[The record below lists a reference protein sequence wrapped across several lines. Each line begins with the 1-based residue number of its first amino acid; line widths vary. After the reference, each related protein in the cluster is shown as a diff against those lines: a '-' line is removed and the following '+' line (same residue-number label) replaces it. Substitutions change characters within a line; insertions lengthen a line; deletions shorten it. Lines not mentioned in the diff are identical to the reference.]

1 MPPGVLVA
9 MSGGVDS
16 AVTAALLKERGYDVI
31 GVTLDLWE
39 PVPEGGGRRACCSL
53 DAVED
58 ARRAAAV
65 IGIPHYVLNFRELF
79 AARVVEPFCRT
90 YLAGRTPNPCI
101 ACNRFVKFQALLHR
115 ALALGADYLATGHYA
130 RPGYDPI
137 RGRYTLKRGVDRE
150 KDQSY
155 VLYCL
160 TQEQL
165 ARVLMPLGEYTKE
178 QVRRMARERGLPVAA
193 KGESQEICF
202 VPQGDYRR
210 FLERRGISGP
220 PGPILDRGG
229 RVLGRHTGLAH
240 YTIGQR
246 RGLGLATG
254 RRLYVVD
261 LDPAHNAVVVG
272 PEGELYRTELLA
284 GDLNF
289 IAIPEL
295 TAPVEVAAQIR
306 YRTPAAPATVFP
318 EPDGRVRVRFHR
330 PQRAIT
336 PGQAVVFYR
345 EDEVIGGGT
354 IERVEPS

>member
-1 MPPGVLVA
+1 

-16 AVTAALLKERGYDVI
+16 AVTAALLKERGYRVI
-31 GVTLDLWE
+31 GVTLDLWQ
-39 PVPEGGGRRACCSL
+39 PRPEGAGRRACCSL
-53 DAVED
+53 GAVED
-58 ARRAAAV
+58 ARRAAAA

-79 AARVVEPFCRT
+79 AARVVEPFCRA

-101 ACNRFVKFQALLHR
+101 ACNRFVKFQALLDR
-115 ALALGADYLATGHYA
+115 AMALGADYLATGHYA
-130 RPGYDPI
+130 RPGYDPT
-137 RGRYTLKRGVDRE
+137 RGRYTLRRGIDRQ

-165 ARVLMPLGEYTKE
+165 ARVLMPLGEFTKE
-178 QVRRMARERGLPVAA
+178 RVRRMALQWGLPVAGKA
-193 KGESQEICF
+193 ESQEICF
-202 VPQGDYRR
+202 VPEGGYRR
-210 FLERRGISGP
+210 FLEGRGIGGP
-220 PGPILDRGG
+220 PGPIVDRAG
-229 RVLGRHTGLAH
+229 RVLGRHTGLAN
-240 YTIGQR
+240 YTVGQR

-261 LDPAHNAVVVG
+261 LDPVRNAVVVG

-289 IAIPEL
+289 IAVPGL
-295 TAPVEVAAQIR
+295 NAPAEVTAQIR
-306 YRTPAAPATVFP
+306 YRTPAAPATVYP
-318 EPDGRVRVRFHR
+318 EADGRVRVRFRR

-345 EDEVIGGGT
+345 GDEVIGGGT
-354 IERVEPS
+354 IERVGPS